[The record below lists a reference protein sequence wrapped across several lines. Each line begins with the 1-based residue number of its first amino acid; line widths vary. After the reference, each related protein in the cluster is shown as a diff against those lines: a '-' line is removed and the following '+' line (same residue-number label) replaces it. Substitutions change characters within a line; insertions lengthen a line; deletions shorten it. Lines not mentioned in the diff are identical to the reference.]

1 MKNAR
6 MIGNYVNKL
15 ISEKELT
22 LSDLRGVLGCSDL
35 QVQSFLKGRKLISYS
50 QLSALADFL
59 SVPVSA
65 LLAGDKESYAA
76 TVVHCMNE
84 FQDEQNREKIL
95 DLIDD
100 YMDVLDSVSQ

>member
-1 MKNAR
+1 MQSFR

-15 ISEKELT
+15 TSEKGLA
-22 LSDLRGVLGCSDL
+22 LSDLSGVLRCSNL
-35 QVQSFLKGRKLISYS
+35 QVQAFLKGRKLISYS

-59 SVPVSA
+59 SVPVSS
-65 LLAGDKESYAA
+65 LLAGDKEFYAA

-84 FQDEQNREKIL
+84 FQNEQNRERIL